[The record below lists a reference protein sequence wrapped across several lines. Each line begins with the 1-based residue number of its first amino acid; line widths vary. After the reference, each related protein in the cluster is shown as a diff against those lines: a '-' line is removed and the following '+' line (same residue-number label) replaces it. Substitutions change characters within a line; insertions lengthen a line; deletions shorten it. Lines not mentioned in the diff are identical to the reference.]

1 MIEYLQNLAS
11 THTLAVQIIG
21 FGIALIESLAI
32 IGTIIPGSLTMLPFG
47 LMLGSGILP
56 FWSTFYFIIL
66 GAFIGD
72 LISYYIGVYYKNNIA
87 EWSFF
92 KKNPSWLESSQKF
105 INHHGGKSIIIGRF
119 FGPLRS
125 SIPLIAG
132 ALDMKTTPFILAAIP
147 SVILWALV
155 YLAPGFTV
163 SKWGAQLT
171 TSHWVFIT
179 SIVILACILYAYK
192 ASQKVILFLLTSRYI
207 QAPAHL
213 VGSCWI
219 ALIISCVYLILSS
232 SVTLG
237 LVQPINAYFDPL
249 LAFVRTP
256 AWVDLGIAF
265 SISADK
271 KTLFVMSVLGALT
284 LLVTKKYRSLILL
297 IIPIL
302 LQVLIVQSSKIIIA
316 CPRPVALF
324 ESYSF
329 PSGHISASIVLSYA
343 VYTICL
349 AGQSQRRRRFGS
361 VILSIWCVFVGLSQ
375 LSLRAH
381 WILDF
386 VGAMLASIL
395 VITIFRMILTT
406 MTDKIEKLSDK
417 ILIWLIFVAIVSQSM
432 MIFTYSDKGRYHI
445 LRSQICQKK

>member
-11 THTLAVQIIG
+11 THALVVQIIG

-32 IGTIIPGSLTMLPFG
+32 IGTIVPGSLTMLPFG
-47 LMLGSGILP
+47 LMLGSGTLP
-56 FWSTFYFIIL
+56 LWSTFYFIL
-66 GAFIGD
+66 AGAFIGD
-72 LISYYIGVYYKNNIA
+72 LISYYVGVYYKDNIT

-92 KKNPSWLESSQKF
+92 KKNPSWLASSQKF
-105 INHHGGKSIIIGRF
+105 INQHGGKSIIIGRF

-132 ALDMKTTPFILAAIP
+132 ALDMKSGPFILAAIP

-155 YLAPGFTV
+155 YLAPGFTL

-171 TSHWVFIT
+171 TSHWVLII
-179 SIVILACILYAYK
+179 SLVLLACILYAYQ
-192 ASQKVILFLLTSRYI
+192 ASQKAIHFLLTSRYVK
-207 QAPAHL
+207 APAHL

-219 ALIISCVYLILSS
+219 ALIISCLYLILSS

-237 LVQPINAYFDPL
+237 LVQPINTYFDPL

-256 AWVDLGIAF
+256 NWIDLGIAF

-297 IIPIL
+297 IMPIL

-316 CPRPVALF
+316 CPRPVTLF
-324 ESYSF
+324 DSYSF

-343 VYTICL
+343 IYTICL
-349 AGQSQRRRRFGS
+349 AGQSQARRRLGAA
-361 VILSIWCVFVGLSQ
+361 ILSFWCVFVGLSQ

-386 VGAMLASIL
+386 VGAILVSVL
-395 VITIFRMILTT
+395 VITIFRMTLST
-406 MTDKIEKLSDK
+406 MTQKLEKLSDK
-417 ILIWLIFVAIVSQSM
+417 ILVWLIFVAIISQSM
-432 MIFTYSDKGRYHI
+432 MIYTYSDKGRYHI